1 MGSVALCLSAAHGAT
16 TSTQEP
22 LMLVLLFLPPNPHT
36 RFLSEVERFRSKI
49 NTFNHCE
56 LHSDLQ

>member
-22 LMLVLLFLPPNPHT
+22 LMLILLFLPPNPHT

-49 NTFNHCE
+49 NTFNH
-56 LHSDLQ
+56 